1 MASHSL
7 TGQASGSGMSARDAM
22 DQDVVEEIITD
33 VLKTFPNEKVS
44 NIRQAIRQKLA
55 NSAKTLRKKN

>member
-1 MASHSL
+1 MVLKQILKVIVRKLIALLLHL
-7 TGQASGSGMSARDAM
+7 SA
-22 DQDVVEEIITD
+22 D

-55 NSAKTLRKKN
+55 NSAKTLKKKK